1 MNEKTLRKASRE
13 ELLQLLIDSVKEK
26 EQLLEKMEAMQ
37 REVEDANARMQEF
50 NVVMQEAGSVADAA
64 AQVSNLLGAAQ
75 KTADLYLGKIRQR
88 QAEQEAILQRK
99 QEESERLASEMIAK
113 AEQKCAEME
122 RETHRR
128 CEELYRIA
136 EQEAGRRWTELG
148 DRLQKLD
155 ETSSRVEELLQA
167 RAKGRWRI

>member
-1 MNEKTLRKASRE
+1 MNEKALRKASRE

-26 EQLLEKMEAMQ
+26 QQLLEKMEAMQ

-88 QAEQEAILQRK
+88 QTEQEAILQKKR
-99 QEESERLASEMIAK
+99 EESERLAGEMIAK

-122 RETHRR
+122 RETQRR

-136 EQEAGRRWTELG
+136 EQEAGRRWDELN
-148 DRLQKLD
+148 DRLEKLD
-155 ETSSRVEELLQA
+155 EKSAHVEELLQT
-167 RAKGRWRI
+167 RAKGRWRL